1 MKTDG
6 YMEDA
11 QGRLVPLDQIK
22 EIDMA
27 RHELVMEL
35 VEQFQTM
42 REQMRALKIKIMD
55 DVESFV
61 QISAE
66 LYGANVGGKKGNVTL
81 VTFDGRYKLVRQ
93 ISEFLTFDERLQAA
107 EELIRQCIKE
117 WSEGSN
123 SKIQALVNDAF
134 DVDKQGRINTG
145 RILGLRRL
153 KIDDERWKNAMEA
166 ISDSLQ
172 VTGSKTYVRLYER
185 RDDGSYKPLPLDIA
199 AI

>member
-11 QGRLVPLDQIK
+11 QGRLVPLDKIK

-42 REQMRALKIKIMD
+42 REQMRALKIRIMD

-61 QISAE
+61 QMSAE
-66 LYGANVGGKKGNVTL
+66 LYGANIGGKKGNVTL

-93 ISEFLTFDERLQAA
+93 ISEFTTFDERLQAA
-107 EELIRQCIKE
+107 EGLIRQCIKE

-172 VTGSKTYVRLYER
+172 TIGSKTYVRLYER

>member
-1 MKTDG
+1 
-6 YMEDA
+6 MEDA

-42 REQMRALKIKIMD
+42 REQMRALKIRIMD

-61 QISAE
+61 QMSAE